1 MKFFYVL
8 FVLSLGLDLSVQQ
21 AQDGMDSRNCPKMFQ
36 KLTKGRCHCGRQ
48 RYAHWRPERND
59 TYVVNC
65 TNTQFDNADMLEY
78 IPNETEVL
86 IFTGNNIGFLRN
98 NIIGNYEDHL
108 TLRVID
114 LSNNN
119 LSEISGKAFHKVS
132 EVRILI
138 LNHNNLR
145 ISGEE
150 SHPRVLT
157 NFQQLEQLHLTNA
170 FTEMIDSK
178 YYLDDLQTWLIV
190 AKAEGLESLSTLYL
204 DQNEIWNISNN
215 FFCSDV
221 FPALTYLYLANNQLY
236 DLDFNLTCIKKLKF
250 LDVSYNKIK
259 RLSKVTRDKIDRV
272 FKQPHNST
280 DTDFRKINLIGNP
293 YVCDCNL
300 RDMFDWLQNTRA
312 NLQHREEMRCYKG
325 VPEMNSGR
333 RILNVQQLQCLDSNQ
348 HPVSPN
354 HYHHQAHVSSGVTQ
368 TLLIILIIL
377 VLVLL
382 MALLYIHK
390 ERVHRNVQP
399 LIDNFQR
406 SLQYRTIEKDLA
418 TTDQNLP
425 EVNV

>member
-1 MKFFYVL
+1 MSLWQTTICPLATGKERYLCRQLYKYTVSPEKFVKLCLHSSSCHLTSFFY
-8 FVLSLGLDLSVQQ
+8 F
-21 AQDGMDSRNCPKMFQ
+21 R
-36 KLTKGRCHCGRQ
+36 
-48 RYAHWRPERND
+48 
-59 TYVVNC
+59 
-65 TNTQFDNADMLEY
+65 FDNADMLEY

-204 DQNEIWNISNN
+204 DQNEIW
-215 FFCSDV
+215 
-221 FPALTYLYLANNQLY
+221 
-236 DLDFNLTCIKKLKF
+236 
-250 LDVSYNKIK
+250 
-259 RLSKVTRDKIDRV
+259 
-272 FKQPHNST
+272 
-280 DTDFRKINLIGNP
+280 
-293 YVCDCNL
+293 
-300 RDMFDWLQNTRA
+300 
-312 NLQHREEMRCYKG
+312 
-325 VPEMNSGR
+325 
-333 RILNVQQLQCLDSNQ
+333 
-348 HPVSPN
+348 
-354 HYHHQAHVSSGVTQ
+354 
-368 TLLIILIIL
+368 
-377 VLVLL
+377 
-382 MALLYIHK
+382 
-390 ERVHRNVQP
+390 
-399 LIDNFQR
+399 
-406 SLQYRTIEKDLA
+406 
-418 TTDQNLP
+418 
-425 EVNV
+425 